1 MVGIYSITC
10 RENGKR
16 YIGQTVDLHKRRNE
30 HFNMMSK
37 GKHYNPHLQR
47 AWNNGCTF
55 DFDVIEECEKS
66 ELNEK
71 EIFWIDHFG
80 TMDMSKGYNLCAGGK
95 STLGRVCSEETK
107 RKISEGNKG
116 KKLSEETIRKRTAT
130 LKKRLAEDPEFA
142 ESYRR
147 QLRENNKGNAWN
159 KGRPCPEWLK
169 EHNRKCMTG
178 FVRSEEH
185 KQKLRELYSGEKSLT
200 AKLTE
205 RQVVEI
211 RYRFLMGERQIDIC
225 KDYPVG
231 PQTIY
236 DIVRGRRW
244 QSVPMDLESLKVM
257 LNKEEKYG

>member
-1 MVGIYSITC
+1 MVGIYSIIC
-10 RENGKR
+10 RDNGKR
-16 YIGQTVDLHKRRNE
+16 YIGQTVDINKRRNE

-37 GKHYNPHLQR
+37 GKHPNLHLQR
-47 AWNNGCTF
+47 AWDKGCAF
-55 DFDVIEECEKS
+55 DFEVIEECDKS
-66 ELNEK
+66 ELNDR
-71 EIFWIDHFG
+71 EIYWIAHFA

-95 STLGRVCSEETK
+95 SSLGRVCSEETK

-142 ESYRR
+142 ERYRK
-147 QLRENNKGNAWN
+147 QLSENQRGNRWN

-200 AKLTE
+200 AKLKQE
-205 RQVVEI
+205 DVVRI
-211 RYRFLMGERQIDIC
+211 RYRFLMGERQKDIC
-225 KDYPVG
+225 KDYPVT

-244 QSVPMDLESLKVM
+244 QSVPMDLESLREM
-257 LNKEEKYG
+257 LSEEER